1 MRWALAILF
10 ALLVRHPLSGA
21 TAADIARAIRENSFD
36 ADECYRVRDL
46 KLIREDIRLY
56 FTDGHLIFS
65 KPVEGRRIA
74 AVFTTDVEG
83 GDGEVLLLPP
93 DRGERATLARYVQA
107 PNLNDHF
114 RAAVLLFTGDEYEQ
128 LHEQLPSNPANKKV
142 PEMGAI
148 LDQEWTPILRNLGAS
163 YQTRLT
169 LELLGGPAR
178 RGNMFAAMI
187 SSPKLGN
194 FDVVYDPDSPDQIFA
209 GQMVTR
215 DNRLY
220 FDTWTS
226 FVAKSMRKAPPP
238 SFEDVALRDYRIE
251 ATVATDLGFSAITRV
266 KVKPAVDGTKAVSFD
281 ISPQM
286 EISAVTVDGR
296 PAEWLQ
302 REALRLNLS
311 RGGNGMFIVV
321 PPEPLRAGRDH
332 EFEFRYSGNVIHSAG
347 DRVFFIS
354 GRASWYPT
362 HGFQFSNFDMLFR
375 IPRDLELVS
384 PGDVV
389 EDRVEGEQRIV
400 RSRTSAPIRIAGFN
414 LGNYEHARV
423 ERGGYRVEV
432 VANRALEKAL
442 QPRPQPISAPSLTG
456 SGRPRRPANDTL
468 SDPALMAP
476 INPLERLNTM
486 ADEIA
491 SALEFMAS
499 KFGPPALPRLTV
511 SPIPGAFGQGFPGL
525 VYLSTL
531 AYLKHLPR
539 AVSNQSESQE
549 LFFADI
555 LQAHETAHQWWGN
568 RVTAASYRDYWLMEA
583 LANYSA
589 LLYVEKS
596 RGAKSVDTMLESYRA
611 ALIEKNEAGKTVE
624 SSGPIV
630 LGPRLES
637 SIEPRAWRIITYGK
651 GSWIIHMLRRR
662 MGDERFFSLLAEL
675 AKRYDHK
682 KVSTEEFRAL
692 AAELLPPKSADPKLE
707 GFFEQWV
714 YSTGV
719 PALKLTYSVK
729 GKAPALRVV
738 GTLEQSEVDE
748 DFTVLVPVEI
758 QIARGRTITHWVQSG
773 GAPVSFTVPVS
784 QPPSKVL
791 LDPKRAILRR

>member
-1 MRWALAILF
+1 
-10 ALLVRHPLSGA
+10 
-21 TAADIARAIRENSFD
+21 
-36 ADECYRVRDL
+36 
-46 KLIREDIRLY
+46 
-56 FTDGHLIFS
+56 
-65 KPVEGRRIA
+65 
-74 AVFTTDVEG
+74 
-83 GDGEVLLLPP
+83 
-93 DRGERATLARYVQA
+93 
-107 PNLNDHF
+107 
-114 RAAVLLFTGDEYEQ
+114 
-128 LHEQLPSNPANKKV
+128 
-142 PEMGAI
+142 
-148 LDQEWTPILRNLGAS
+148 
-163 YQTRLT
+163 
-169 LELLGGPAR
+169 
-178 RGNMFAAMI
+178 
-187 SSPKLGN
+187 
-194 FDVVYDPDSPDQIFA
+194 
-209 GQMVTR
+209 MVTR

-251 ATVATDLGFSAITRV
+251 ATVAADLGFSAITRV

-321 PPEPLRAGRDH
+321 PPEPLRAGREH
-332 EFEFRYSGNVIHSAG
+332 EFEFSYSGNVIHSAG

-362 HGFQFSNFDMLFR
+362 HGFQFSNFDLLFR

-442 QPRPQPISAPSLTG
+442 QPRPQPISPPPLTS

-468 SDPALMAP
+468 SDPALIAP

-596 RGAKSVDTMLESYRA
+596 RGAKSVDTMLESYRLG
-611 ALIEKNEAGKTVE
+611 LIEKNEAGQTVE

-662 MGDERFFSLLAEL
+662 MGDERFFSLLAQL

-738 GTLEQSEVDE
+738 GSLEQSEVDE